1 MYQSHKS
8 LQSQR
13 GGVFVDKPDIVK
25 GSEKANNRS
34 MVSLHELSEFSE
46 IARYKVNIDRDSQH
60 YRCAW
65 VYN

>member
-1 MYQSHKS
+1 MFL

-13 GGVFVDKPDIVK
+13 GGVFADKPDIVK

-46 IARYKVNIDRDSQH
+46 IARYKVIFLNIPSGKIQIYLHSR
-60 YRCAW
+60 
-65 VYN
+65 